1 MFFKIGVLK
10 NFIIFT
16 GKHLCRSLFNKDTG
30 LKACNIIKER
40 LQRKCFPVNIGKFQR
55 TFILKI
61 IWERMLLE
69 VRSSQNGKYG
79 IFQLS
84 YYFKSDIFY
93 SFYFF
98 YLLIKTVEQ
107 QTAYFLLFL
116 IPNSNSYQSPPQIVK
131 IMKKV
136 PQLWIVTSFR
146 TYVCWFLVDCNV
158 IDCRNIQKW
167 NFLDPLP
174 PLHHFVT
181 ILSYPLHTLLSLPPP
196 PTPCQLQPFF
206 RKAKL

>member
-1 MFFKIGVLK
+1 MILIKFRSSLSQMFFKIGVLK

-79 IFQLS
+79 IFQLHTTLKVIFFILFTFFIYLLKRWS
-84 YYFKSDIFY
+84 NKQPTFYYF
-93 SFYFF
+93 
-98 YLLIKTVEQ
+98 
-107 QTAYFLLFL
+107 
-116 IPNSNSYQSPPQIVK
+116 
-131 IMKKV
+131 
-136 PQLWIVTSFR
+136 
-146 TYVCWFLVDCNV
+146 
-158 IDCRNIQKW
+158 
-167 NFLDPLP
+167 
-174 PLHHFVT
+174 
-181 ILSYPLHTLLSLPPP
+181 
-196 PTPCQLQPFF
+196 
-206 RKAKL
+206 